1 MINETTIE
9 TMKPTIELLNFAKQ
23 KAKMLKPHQL
33 IRLKGAEYN
42 NSYYLWNFLGA
53 TYIGSY
59 KKEPCGKFFKNKPL
73 YDLTDNETG
82 KIIATMQRLIIK

>member
-1 MINETTIE
+1 MITETTIE

-23 KAKMLKPHQL
+23 KAKMLKPHEM

-53 TYIGSY
+53 TYIGSLT
-59 KKEPCGKFFKNKPL
+59 KEPCGKFFKNKPV
-73 YDLTDNETG
+73 YELTDNKTL
-82 KIIATMQRLIIK
+82 KVTAKMQRLIIK